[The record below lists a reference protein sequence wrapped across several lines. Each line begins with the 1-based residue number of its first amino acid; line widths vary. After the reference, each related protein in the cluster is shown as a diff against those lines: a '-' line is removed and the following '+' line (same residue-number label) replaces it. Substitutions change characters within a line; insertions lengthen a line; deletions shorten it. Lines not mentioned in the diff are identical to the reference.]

1 MADIYEE
8 IVKLKK
14 EGKSAALAT
23 VIAAS
28 GSTPREE
35 GSKMLIKKDG
45 SIVGSVGGGN
55 LEALVQKAALD
66 VIAGG
71 KTRTIHFDLSAKDAS
86 EAGMICGGVTDILI
100 EPIIP
105 APMLY
110 IFGAGHISIPLSI
123 IGKMLEFAVTVID
136 DRADFANSQ
145 RFTSAD
151 NIYAED
157 FKHIFKKLEINES
170 SYIVIVTRGHAFDEV
185 VLEWAVTTPAFYI
198 GMIGSK
204 QKNQTLF
211 SHLKQRGVSQ
221 EMLDRVHAPIGL
233 EIFAETP
240 EEIAVSIM
248 AEIIKL
254 KRAPQGNQEKL
265 SKAAKSKSCNIW

>member
-1 MADIYEE
+1 MLDIYEE

-14 EGKSAALAT
+14 AGKSAAVAT
-23 VIAAS
+23 VISAK

-35 GSKMLIKKDG
+35 GSKMLVRTDG
-45 SIVGSVGGGN
+45 SIVGSIGGGN
-55 LEALVQKAALD
+55 LEALVQKAALEI
-66 VIAGG
+66 IASG
-71 KTRTIHFDLSAKDAS
+71 KAQTLHYDLSEKDAA
-86 EAGMICGGVTDILI
+86 EVGMICGGITDILI

-123 IGKMLEFAVTVID
+123 IGKMLDFAVTVID
-136 DRADFANSQ
+136 DRTDFANKE
-145 RFTSAD
+145 RFPEVD
-151 NIYAED
+151 EIYAED
-157 FKHIFKKLEINES
+157 IKKVFDKLNVNES
-170 SYIVIVTRGHAFDEV
+170 SYIVIVTRGHAHDEV

-204 QKNQTLF
+204 TKNQTIY

-221 EMLDRVHAPIGL
+221 ETLDRVHAPIGL
-233 EIFAETP
+233 KINAETP

-248 AEIIKL
+248 AEIIHV
-254 KRAPQGNQEKL
+254 KRNALDSNGSL
-265 SKAAKSKSCNIW
+265 DTSKAKTWHV